1 MVITA
6 HSFHDNR
13 IPGHDFKKVK
23 NQLDLTK
30 KFVKQK
36 WLGIVWNFIKHFH
49 SDQKI
54 IFVDAGA
61 VLNRPISPF
70 YLLFLRYLEKL
81 SQNFSRGSAG
91 VEILICF
98 KWRSFA
104 NIFSTTNA
112 DYCRHF
118 VNLSLKF
125 EKNTIFER
133 FRVYQWP
140 QTIAL
145 LFNIIIWCYLV
156 WYRKAMSG

>member
-1 MVITA
+1 MI
-6 HSFHDNR
+6 S
-13 IPGHDFKKVK
+13 KKVK

-61 VLNRPISPF
+61 VLSRPISPF

-125 EKNTIFER
+125 EKNPVSRDLEYTSGRRQLPYYLISLYDVISFGTER
-133 FRVYQWP
+133 P
-140 QTIAL
+140 CPG
-145 LFNIIIWCYLV
+145 N
-156 WYRKAMSG
+156 

>member
-1 MVITA
+1 MSWLLNYSTVKFKIL
-6 HSFHDNR
+6 SR
-13 IPGHDFKKVK
+13 SIPNKFFGLVSSLEPIFISYLSTINWIWRNGTKNQIRVTMWQIRPRRTFIPPLSGYPDMISKKVK

-81 SQNFSRGSAG
+81 S
-91 VEILICF
+91 
-98 KWRSFA
+98 
-104 NIFSTTNA
+104 
-112 DYCRHF
+112 
-118 VNLSLKF
+118 
-125 EKNTIFER
+125 
-133 FRVYQWP
+133 
-140 QTIAL
+140 
-145 LFNIIIWCYLV
+145 
-156 WYRKAMSG
+156 